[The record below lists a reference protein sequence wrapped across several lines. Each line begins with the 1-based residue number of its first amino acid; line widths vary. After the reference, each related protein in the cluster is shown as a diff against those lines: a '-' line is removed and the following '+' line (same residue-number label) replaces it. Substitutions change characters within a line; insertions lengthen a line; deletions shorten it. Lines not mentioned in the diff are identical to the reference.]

1 MYPSRS
7 RALGGILSLCLLG
20 AAAPSFAAQVPGPLV
35 NTEWL
40 AGNLK
45 DVVVIDVRR
54 DPQTFLRKAGGG
66 GEVAGVQA
74 CGAKGA
80 AGGVS
85 GHIPG
90 SALVEWKELAVKTKT
105 DGIELFDS
113 VPDKAAFEALM
124 QRSGVKKDSAI
135 VIANP
140 GDGAPAVADGARLYW
155 TLKYYGYD
163 NVALLD
169 GGVAKWATE
178 KRDIEFGRSKTEAG
192 NWTAGAE
199 RRELLATLDDV
210 QAASTSGSAQIVDIR
225 TPEFYL
231 GLTHKAD
238 KVAKKGHVPGAKNL
252 PFLVLAKESDK
263 GTTFYAVDDLRRV
276 STELGID
283 PSKPVITH
291 CNTGHLAA
299 SGWFVMHELLGDK
312 QARLYDGSMN
322 EWAAD
327 PARPVSNK
335 AD

>member
-1 MYPSRS
+1 MNPTFC
-7 RALGGILSLCLLG
+7 RALGGALSLYLLG
-20 AAAPSFAAQVPGPLV
+20 TAAPAFAAQVPGPLV
-35 NTEWL
+35 STEWL

-45 DVVVIDVRR
+45 DVVVLDVRR

-80 AGGVS
+80 AGGIS
-85 GHIPG
+85 GHVPG
-90 SALVEWKELAVKTKT
+90 SALVEWKEVAVKAKVGGVEVLDT
-105 DGIELFDS
+105 

-124 QRSGVKKDSAI
+124 QLNGVKQDSAI
-135 VIANP
+135 VVVNP
-140 GDGAPAVADGARLYW
+140 GNDMSAVSDGARLYW
-155 TLKYYGYD
+155 TLKYYGHD

-178 KRDIEFGRSKTEAG
+178 KRDVEYGRPKIEAG
-192 NWTAGAE
+192 NWQAKAE

-210 QAASTSGSAQIVDIR
+210 KAASQSGSAQIVDIR

-252 PFLVLAKESDK
+252 SYLVLGKESDK

-276 STELGID
+276 AGELGID
-283 PSKPVITH
+283 AGKPVITH

-312 QARLYDGSMN
+312 GARLYDGSMN

-335 AD
+335 AE